1 MNELLKII
9 QAYRRDIEGLDD
21 ETFKDVIEALDAFLN
36 DLKISQWDVEA
47 VGYGK

>member
-9 QAYRRDIEGLDD
+9 QVYRRDIEALDN
-21 ETFKDVIEALDAFLN
+21 EKFQAVIEALDAFLN
-36 DLKISQWDVEA
+36 DLKISQWDVRE